1 MSEIIVDLVAALDLV
16 ILERLEGGVL
26 SRLGGTSPPAW
37 FAGNLHDV
45 HPQKSVTLLEAFPVL
60 DAFVADAEVFWEREG
75 DGRLDA
81 EPCVMTFSSGDHLAL
96 ATVAI
101 KTNGRKFLLLQPIA
115 GFADRQHVLQR
126 ARNRALEHEQV
137 VKTIDLARHPLQRLE
152 QLVTELNATELEESQ
167 RKLFDQITRQL
178 EALRMRVDELPQL
191 PKAATPKRAR

>member
-37 FAGNLHDV
+37 FSGNLHDI
-45 HPQKSVTLLEAFPVL
+45 HPQKAVTLLEAFPVL
-60 DAFVADAEVFWEREG
+60 DAFVSDAEVFWEREG

-81 EPCVMTFSSGDHLAL
+81 EPSVMTLSSGDHLAL
-96 ATVAI
+96 ATVAV
-101 KTNGRKFLLLQPIA
+101 KMNGRKFMLLQPIA

-126 ARNRALEHEQV
+126 ARERALEHEQV
-137 VKTIDLARHPLQRLE
+137 VKTIDLARHPLQKLE

-167 RKLFDQITRQL
+167 RKLLGHITRQL
-178 EALRMRVDELPQL
+178 EALRVRVDELPRL
-191 PKAATPKRAR
+191 PKAATPKRPR